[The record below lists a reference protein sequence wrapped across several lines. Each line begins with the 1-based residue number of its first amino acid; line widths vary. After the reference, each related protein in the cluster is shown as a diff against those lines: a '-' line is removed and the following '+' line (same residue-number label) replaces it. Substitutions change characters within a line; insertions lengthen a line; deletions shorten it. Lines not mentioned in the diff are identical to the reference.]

1 MAFSEVHRSQNIICR
16 ALDDCRELNG
26 DMLDEAQGLRSGNLV
41 QVRLKGGRGVF
52 VHRRSV
58 CLVERLDEPL
68 KLLFATAT
76 SSTGHSEGHAS
87 QKAPAR
93 RRGGQKW

>member
-58 CLVERLDEPL
+58 CLVERLDEPCR
-68 KLLFATAT
+68 
-76 SSTGHSEGHAS
+76 SVE
-87 QKAPAR
+87 
-93 RRGGQKW
+93 